1 VVLGSSLYLLGPI
14 IAFAV
19 VGALGA
25 ILRWTFDSDATK
37 QEEQIFPNPDDYG
50 LLSVAAEV
58 DAVTEARAMQHKLTV
73 AGIRSTI
80 APSGNGRV
88 RVLVF
93 EAEIEAARRL
103 VGGPT
108 V

>member
-1 VVLGSSLYLLGPI
+1 MALGSSLYFLAPI

-25 ILRWTFDSDATK
+25 ILRWTFNSDPARV
-37 QEEQIFPNPDDYG
+37 QERISAGPQDYG

-58 DAVTEARAMQHKLTV
+58 DSVTEARAMQQVLTG

-80 APSGNGRV
+80 APSGTGRV

-93 EAEIEAARRL
+93 EAEIETARRL
-103 VGGPT
+103 VGGWAI
-108 V
+108 

>member
-1 VVLGSSLYLLGPI
+1 VALGSGLYLLGPI

-19 VGALGA
+19 VGALGV
-25 ILRWTFDSDATK
+25 ILRWTFDSDITK
-37 QEEQIFPNPDDYG
+37 HEEQIFPTPDDYG
-50 LLSVAAEV
+50 LLSIAAEV
-58 DAVTEARAMQHKLTV
+58 DTVTAARAMQHKLTV

-80 APSGNGRV
+80 APSGTGRV

-103 VGGPT
+103 VGGPAI
-108 V
+108 

>member
-1 VVLGSSLYLLGPI
+1 MAVGSSLYFLGPI

-19 VGALGA
+19 VGALGV
-25 ILRWTFDSDATK
+25 ILRWTFASDITK
-37 QEEQIFPNPDDYG
+37 NEEQIFPNPNDYG

-58 DAVTEARAMQHKLTV
+58 DSVTAARAIQHKLTA

-80 APSGNGRV
+80 APSGTGRV

-103 VGGPT
+103 VGGPA